1 MTIKYANDEIKVL
14 LCKEFSIIKNNE
26 KKSFL
31 DYFIKKEEITE
42 KQKEQLNNCLIDLF
56 TKIGYE
62 NDIELTNYDNNY
74 VYGRIDKTNITF
86 KMTINDKYNHKL
98 TSIEGN
104 DTNYDKH
111 QYYLEIGDGSVGN
124 KPFKSLHLQKQD
136 SEHKRA
142 NQITRTMIDNEQYN
156 TFNITVSKEKKIL
169 KFLMEGHYANEE
181 KLIEYLINL
190 DLNKN
195 VKEIINDVLLVLG
208 LTIEEIEFIN
218 IGYILQGVLTERIEY
233 KNGKLV
239 FLGESK
245 NHRGFNIYQ
254 GKIEININELNAKEK
269 YGIDFDDENAILT
282 IDENKFLIPLDLLAC
297 SGLMNYSTRLEKASE
312 DFENDNDKLL
322 SKRRGSKL

>member
-14 LCKEFSIIKNNE
+14 LCKEFLIIKDNG

-74 VYGRIDKTNITF
+74 VYGRIDKTKITF

-124 KPFKSLHLQKQD
+124 KPFKSLHLQKQN

-142 NQITRTMIDNEQYN
+142 NQITRTMIDNKQYN
-156 TFNITVSKEKKIL
+156 TFNITVSKEKKFTLNLCKCLMIL
-169 KFLMEGHYANEE
+169 KH
-181 KLIEYLINL
+181 K
-190 DLNKN
+190 
-195 VKEIINDVLLVLG
+195 VG
-208 LTIEEIEFIN
+208 L
-218 IGYILQGVLTERIEY
+218 QQ
-233 KNGKLV
+233 K
-239 FLGESK
+239 
-245 NHRGFNIYQ
+245 Q
-254 GKIEININELNAKEK
+254 
-269 YGIDFDDENAILT
+269 
-282 IDENKFLIPLDLLAC
+282 
-297 SGLMNYSTRLEKASE
+297 
-312 DFENDNDKLL
+312 
-322 SKRRGSKL
+322 